1 MRSPLKESRNLKL
14 AYFLSRYPA
23 VSHTF
28 FLKEI
33 LGLRKL
39 GLHIETA
46 SVNLPDRPF
55 DKLPATEVEEAR
67 QTYFLKSVP
76 FWEVFRTLVTV
87 TFGYPQVA
95 LRGARFAIQL
105 GGWNL
110 YRKIYA
116 LFYLVEAF
124 LLGHWMRK
132 NDLNHLHTHF
142 GGSVAT
148 VAMLAA
154 HAWDFDYSLTI
165 HGPEEFYEVEDCYLP
180 AKIAQA
186 KFVFC
191 ISDFC
196 RSQLMKYCD
205 PVRWDKMQVIRLGVD
220 PDEFKPVHRG
230 CKKAFEIVCVGRLV
244 PAKGQHIL
252 LRALL
257 LLQTKGHNLHL
268 RLIGDGPDRTS
279 LEDAVRRSDADTMV
293 TFCGALNHDETRK
306 QLAEADIFALAS
318 FAEGIPIALMEAM
331 AMGIPCVSTNVAG
344 IPELI
349 RHNIDG
355 LLVPASSVEALAEA
369 IEALIVDADL
379 RGRFAQSGR
388 ERVLDCYNLPA
399 NLEALAAAFQQKLA

>member
-1 MRSPLKESRNLKL
+1 MPSPLKDSRNLKL

-39 GLHIETA
+39 GFHIETA

-55 DKLPATEVEEAR
+55 DKLPISEMEEAR

-76 FWEVFRTLVTV
+76 FWEVLCTVVTI
-87 TFGYPQVA
+87 TFVHPISA

-116 LFYLVEAF
+116 VFYLIEAF

-132 NDLNHLHTHF
+132 RGLNHLHTHF

-154 HAWDFDYSLTI
+154 RTWDFEYSLTI

-205 PVRWDKMQVIRLGVD
+205 PARWDKMQVIRLGVD

-230 CKKAFEIVCVGRLV
+230 CKKALEIVCVGRLV

-252 LRALL
+252 LRALF
-257 LLQTKGHNLHL
+257 LLQTKGHNVHL
-268 RLIGDGPDRTS
+268 RLIGDGPDRAS
-279 LEDAVRRSDADTMV
+279 LESEVQRSQATNMV
-293 TFCGALNHDETRK
+293 TFYGALNHDETRQ
-306 QLAEADIFALAS
+306 QLADADIFALAS

-349 RHNIDG
+349 RNNIDG
-355 LLVPASSVEALAEA
+355 LLVPASSVEAMAAALE
-369 IEALIVDADL
+369 ELIVNPEL
-379 RGRFAQSGR
+379 RCRFAQSGR

-399 NLEALAAAFQQKLA
+399 NLEALAAAFQQKLT